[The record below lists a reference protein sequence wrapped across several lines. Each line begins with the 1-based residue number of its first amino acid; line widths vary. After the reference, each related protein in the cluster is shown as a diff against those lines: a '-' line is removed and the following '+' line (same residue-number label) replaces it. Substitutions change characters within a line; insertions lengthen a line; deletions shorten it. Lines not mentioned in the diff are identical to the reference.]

1 MTRELTEIPRCGR
14 PKANGQPCMR
24 RGGPCFEHTTAEE
37 ERESLE
43 WAQQEVKRRDVA
55 EREWLGATTQGRPA
69 FEAAE
74 LLDQQGIP
82 SCHVWQV
89 PDGEVPHHL
98 SATQALRRWQAGACA
113 MCSASGGRLLVDH
126 CHRTGLVRGLLCTSC
141 NTAEGM
147 GRGGSFAAYRAR
159 SPAVMLGL
167 REQYG
172 SAWDGFGA

>member
-1 MTRELTEIPRCGR
+1 EPGTVGRRISASPGVHPRRRRPQGEPNEGDRPVTRELTEIPRCGR

-24 RGGPCFEHTTAEE
+24 RGGPCFEHATAEE

-82 SCHVWQV
+82 SC
-89 PDGEVPHHL
+89 
-98 SATQALRRWQAGACA
+98 
-113 MCSASGGRLLVDH
+113 
-126 CHRTGLVRGLLCTSC
+126 
-141 NTAEGM
+141 
-147 GRGGSFAAYRAR
+147 
-159 SPAVMLGL
+159 
-167 REQYG
+167 
-172 SAWDGFGA
+172 